1 MYTLIV
7 LPHLL
12 YPYPFLFGINCEVIA
27 VHHSVAVFSLNFSLA
42 GKGPFLTGKPKN
54 MFQTRTL
61 LPGEG
66 LRVHEG
72 FYFRAS
78 SQPIDRKVF

>member
-1 MYTLIV
+1 MCSDWCISILG
-7 LPHLL
+7 L
-12 YPYPFLFGINCEVIA
+12 
-27 VHHSVAVFSLNFSLA
+27 AVFSLHFSLA
-42 GKGPFLTGKPKN
+42 GKGPFLTGKAKN
-54 MFQTRTL
+54 VFERRTL

>member
-1 MYTLIV
+1 MDTSFASL
-7 LPHLL
+7 
-12 YPYPFLFGINCEVIA
+12 
-27 VHHSVAVFSLNFSLA
+27 AVFSLNFSLA
-42 GKGPFLTGKPKN
+42 GKGPFLTGKAEN
-54 MFQTRTL
+54 MCQRRTL